1 MFTKLGQKFGGKF
14 GPTFQKIGALPRGGP
29 KKKLGRMRP
38 KKKLGR
44 MRPKKKIGARAPEK
58 KIGAHRPAMGALAA
72 ALPAP
77 GGLPAPAVRWL
88 YQLVGCRRLAQLSKF
103 VQPAQARQRLWL
115 WGRSFRTCLERLN

>member
-1 MFTKLGQKFGGKF
+1 MRGQAGLCRGSPSRQRWPAAPEK
-14 GPTFQKIGALPRGGP
+14 KIGAHAPE
-29 KKKLGRMRP
+29 
-38 KKKLGR
+38 
-44 MRPKKKIGARAPEK
+44 KKIGARAPEK